1 MINPTG
7 KTRMDTASRVVQA
20 PPHAIY
26 QAFLD
31 PKALAS
37 WLPPRGM
44 SGEFLSFE
52 PREGGRYRMVLTY
65 EASQH
70 SAPGKTSENT
80 DVVQGRFLELVLDER
95 VVQSVEFVSENP
107 SFAGVMTMTW
117 SLASVPGGTEVTILC
132 ENVPAGIRQEEHDVG
147 LRSTLANLAAFIE

>member
-1 MINPTG
+1 MINPIG
-7 KTRMDTASRVVQA
+7 KTRTDSASRVVQA
-20 PPHAIY
+20 SPQAIY
-26 QAFLD
+26 RALLD
-31 PKALAS
+31 PKSLAS
-37 WLPPRGM
+37 WLPPQGMRG
-44 SGEFLSFE
+44 EILSFE

-70 SAPGKTSENT
+70 SGPGKTSEDT

-95 VVQSVEFVSENP
+95 VVQSVEFVSEDP

-117 SLASVPGGTEVTILC
+117 SLASVLGGAEVTILC
-132 ENVPAGIRQEEHDVG
+132 ENVPAGIRKEDHDVG